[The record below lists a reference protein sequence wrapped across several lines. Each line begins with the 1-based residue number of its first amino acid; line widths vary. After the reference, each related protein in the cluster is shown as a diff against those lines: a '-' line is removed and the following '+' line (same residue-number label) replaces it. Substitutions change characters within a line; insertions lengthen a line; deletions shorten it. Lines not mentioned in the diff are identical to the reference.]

1 MLVETQ
7 GSAIAKYVD
16 RSLKLPRATARLTTP
31 GRYSLPGEGEKL
43 DFESVTLWYMEGDMK
58 IQHPEDPHPVTYWL
72 ATFSKSYNLS
82 EPQFLHL

>member
-7 GSAIAKYVD
+7 GFAIAKYVD
-16 RSLKLPRATARLTTP
+16 RSLKLSTRSLALTTSADTASLEK
-31 GRYSLPGEGEKL
+31 GRSLTPECDIVCAGRTQ
-43 DFESVTLWYMEGDMK
+43 DSAS
-58 IQHPEDPHPVTYWL
+58 EDPYPVTYWL